1 MAVAIPHASLASQLP
16 DDNTESLEMAA
27 SSLTASPDS
36 KDDAPMPMPGDFDI
50 VQHYADLLQGD
61 EHLAMPVAAIESLA
75 QVVARSDAST
85 MTELISELE
94 SGAALL
100 RQASFNPVSLS
111 AGADLFLR
119 FVTLQRPSA
128 HQSFTRHKRNLVARA
143 NDFVS
148 DSHKCVE
155 KIVGFATGMIKD
167 DAVILTHSYSRVVTQ
182 SLLHAARQRKRF
194 TVYVTEARPFGL
206 GVKTH
211 AILTKAGIP
220 CQVILDSAVAF
231 AMPQV
236 DMVMLGAEAL
246 AENGGLINF
255 IGGYQM
261 ALAAKHADKPVYAL
275 AESFK
280 FVRIFPLNQ
289 YDVPRAI
296 PVLQFSENEEE
307 EEMSKRDTVKVP
319 PTPGRPLV
327 KSPTP
332 EALQMSIAQIQ
343 NNPLIDYTTPDLV
356 TLVISDVGILTPSG
370 VSDTL
375 LRVFSG

>member
-1 MAVAIPHASLASQLP
+1 
-16 DDNTESLEMAA
+16 
-27 SSLTASPDS
+27 
-36 KDDAPMPMPGDFDI
+36 MPGDFDI
-50 VQHYADLLQGD
+50 VKHYGELLQRD

-100 RQASFNPVSLS
+100 RKASFNPVSLS

-128 HQSFTRHKRNLVARA
+128 HQSFSVHKRNLVQRA
-143 NDFVS
+143 NDFVN

-182 SLLHAARQRKRF
+182 SLLHAARQRKRV

-206 GVKTH
+206 GIKTH

-236 DMVMLGAEAL
+236 DMVLLGAEAL

-280 FVRIFPLNQ
+280 FVRLFPLNQ
-289 YDVPRAI
+289 NDVPRAF
-296 PVLQFSENEEE
+296 PVLQFTDDEDEDLSA
-307 EEMSKRDTVKVP
+307 RDKVKIP
-319 PTPGRPLV
+319 PTPVRPLV
-327 KSPTP
+327 DSPTP
-332 EALQMSIAQIQ
+332 EALQMSTAQIQ